1 VWRGLTSKARF
12 SGGLFRYGI
21 CNRARRFQRSP
32 VVPPNLAGALAWR
45 PSRERDDGA
54 ALLTLWHD
62 GQWSQVTQAALL
74 RVRYGF
80 IEA

>member
-1 VWRGLTSKARF
+1 VAASFVTAFATVHVAS
-12 SGGLFRYGI
+12 
-21 CNRARRFQRSP
+21 QRSP

-45 PSRERDDGA
+45 PARERNDGA
-54 ALLTLWHD
+54 ALWHD

>member
-1 VWRGLTSKARF
+1 VAAPFVTAFATVHVAS
-12 SGGLFRYGI
+12 
-21 CNRARRFQRSP
+21 QRSP

-45 PSRERDDGA
+45 PARERNDGA